1 MKREIKFRAWCE
13 SNKEM
18 YYPDSNYEF
27 WVDNN
32 SIGFYPRYDKDE
44 LYHFNTMPSE
54 NEKKIVA
61 MQYTGLKDKNGKEIY
76 EGDICKRP
84 SSNGTKEQMA
94 YGVIEFYK
102 GSFCF
107 KREYVN
113 LRIAVD
119 NLCYHYADC
128 EIIGNIY
135 ENPELLK
142 P

>member
-1 MKREIKFRAWCE
+1 MNREIKFRAWCE

-18 YYPDSNYEF
+18 YYPDNNYEF

-32 SIGFYPRYDKDE
+32 SFGFYPRYDKDE

-54 NEKKIVA
+54 NEKKIVV

-76 EGDICKRP
+76 EGDIVNQEKWV
-84 SSNGTKEQMA
+84 SIGKYALSV
-94 YGVIEFYK
+94 GVVKYK
-102 GSFCF
+102 GVCF
-107 KREYVN
+107 TCEC
-113 LRIAVD
+113 IAEWIGS
-119 NLCYHYADC
+119 NADLNGNA

-135 ENPELLK
+135 ETPQLLK